1 MVYLYATDEQI
12 NHFQIGYM
20 IHYSLHINSFFIEQV
35 LKFLRATFHENKMEN
50 IRDVM
55 RKKDTCIISLIMF
68 YESKTKN
75 PIKLYRVLSCF
86 FYYIIDIQYKHN
98 PL

>member
-35 LKFLRATFHENKMEN
+35 LKFLRATFNENKMEN

-55 RKKDTCIISLIMF
+55 KKKDTCVIALMMF
-68 YESKTKN
+68 NENKGGKKC
-75 PIKLYRVLSCF
+75 IGC
-86 FYYIIDIQYKHN
+86 
-98 PL
+98 